1 MWLLRMSP
9 DGQMD
14 INRDEVGLDNIRL
27 SIADLE
33 AAGPGPLF
41 VRKGKDS
48 RVLVWA
54 E

>member
-14 INRDEVGLDNIRL
+14 INRDEVGLDNVRL

-41 VRKGKDS
+41 VRKADDS